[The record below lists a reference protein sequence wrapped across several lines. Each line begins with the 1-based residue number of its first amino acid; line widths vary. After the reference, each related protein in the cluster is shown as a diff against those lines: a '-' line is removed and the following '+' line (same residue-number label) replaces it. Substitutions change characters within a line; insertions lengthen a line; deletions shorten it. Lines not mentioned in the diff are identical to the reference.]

1 VQDYRAKIQH
11 PMDLSTMQNKVD
23 KNEYSSIAAFCLDL
37 RRIPANCLRY
47 NTSIKDSL
55 RPVAVKVLS
64 CAEQLLTV
72 FLAKSEHPTVVYPPL
87 LFCWKLCL
95 SVLDTLYN
103 LTNPN
108 DGQPTALYFLHPVSF
123 YCGGQFPPDYLQK
136 VKHPMDFG
144 TITGKLIE
152 GVYHSVQD
160 FESDCKLVLENCMA
174 YYGGQKD
181 GKIFTDQANRLK
193 DVLQQQLDALN
204 RYLKAPAGESLR
216 RQAQLAATTM
226 TLPKPPI
233 PVLLA
238 IIEELR
244 ALKYTDKATK
254 VRTPLFL

>member
-1 VQDYRAKIQH
+1 
-11 PMDLSTMQNKVD
+11 
-23 KNEYSSIAAFCLDL
+23 
-37 RRIPANCLRY
+37 
-47 NTSIKDSL
+47 
-55 RPVAVKVLS
+55 
-64 CAEQLLTV
+64 
-72 FLAKSEHPTVVYPPL
+72 
-87 LFCWKLCL
+87 
-95 SVLDTLYN
+95 
-103 LTNPN
+103 
-108 DGQPTALYFLHPVSF
+108 
-123 YCGGQFPPDYLQK
+123 
-136 VKHPMDFG
+136 
-144 TITGKLIE
+144 
-152 GVYHSVQD
+152 
-160 FESDCKLVLENCMA
+160 MA

-254 VRTPLFL
+254 VRTPLFLSMSFCVVSALCLFLTTC